1 MPTPNTGAPSTEAE
15 AATDVAA
22 LRRSVTAGAIGVF
35 VHWFDWAAYAYL
47 AGTVAT
53 VFFPAEDR
61 TTGLL
66 AVFGVFAVSFGI
78 RPIGAMVFGPLGD
91 RIGRKRTL
99 SLVIFMMSGA
109 TLTIGLLP
117 GYGTIGIA
125 APVLLLVLRLIQ
137 GFAAGGE
144 FGSAASFLAESAP
157 RRRRGFGVSWLEV
170 GSLLGFLA
178 GSFVFLLLSAG
189 LDDSQLTSWGWRI
202 PFLVAAPLGVI
213 GFIIRSKIED
223 TPEYRSLEANDTVP
237 RSPVRELV
245 RSEKRQLLQAA
256 GLMTAMHVPFY
267 MVLTYLVTY
276 ETDHLGRSADSA
288 ALLTTVVSLLGLVLV
303 PMFGHLSDRVGRKP
317 VFVGATV
324 ALLVASV
331 PAFLLMR
338 AGAAGTWIAGL
349 LLGVVLAAILGTYA
363 VWSAELFPTRTRQ
376 SGLSIAYNIT
386 AALFAGTVPYV
397 MTVLISATGSTLLPG
412 FYLMVFAVVG
422 LVAALSLK
430 ETAGSS
436 LLRPEDM
443 SDRVTESEKVS
454 DLAAGDEKVP
464 GRAAGNESAS
474 GRAAGYVSDRASSH

>member
-1 MPTPNTGAPSTEAE
+1 MPTSPPDVRTAEAE
-15 AATDVAA
+15 VATDVVA
-22 LRRSVTAGAIGVF
+22 LRRSVAAGAVGVF

-47 AGTVAT
+47 AGTVAD
-53 VFFPAEDR
+53 VFFPSENG

-117 GYGTIGIA
+117 GYAAIGVA
-125 APVLLLVLRLIQ
+125 APVLLVVLRLIQ

-144 FGSAASFLAESAP
+144 FGSAASFLAESSP

-178 GSFVFLLLSAG
+178 GSFVYLLLSTG
-189 LDDSQLTSWGWRI
+189 LDEHQLTSWGWRI
-202 PFLVAAPLGVI
+202 PFLVSAPLGVI
-213 GFIIRSKIED
+213 GFIIRNKIED
-223 TPEYRSLEANDTVP
+223 TPEYRALEANDTVP
-237 RSPVRELV
+237 SSPVRELL
-245 RSEKRQLLQAA
+245 RRNKRQVLQAA
-256 GLMTAMHVPFY
+256 GLMAAMHVPFY

-276 ETDHLGRSADSA
+276 ETDHLKHSAGSA
-288 ALLTTVVSLLGLVLV
+288 ALLSTVISLLGLVLV
-303 PMFGHLSDRVGRKP
+303 PVFGLLSDRVGRKP

-324 ALLVASV
+324 ALLVVST

-338 AGAAGTWIAGL
+338 TGLAGTWIAGL
-349 LLGVVLAAILGTYA
+349 LLGVILAAILGTYA

-386 AALFAGTVPYV
+386 AALFAGTVPYL

-412 FYLMVFAVVG
+412 PYLMVFAVGG

-430 ETAGSS
+430 ETAGSA
-436 LLRPEDM
+436 LLRPED
-443 SDRVTESEKVS
+443 VS
-454 DLAAGDEKVP
+454 DAAPEH
-464 GRAAGNESAS
+464 R
-474 GRAAGYVSDRASSH
+474 

>member
-1 MPTPNTGAPSTEAE
+1 MSTRNSSAPAANAAE
-15 AATDVAA
+15 PAGDVVA
-22 LRRSVTAGAIGVF
+22 LRRSVAAGAVGVF

-53 VFFPAEDR
+53 VFFPAEDS

-78 RPIGAMVFGPLGD
+78 RPIGALVFGPLGD

-117 GYGTIGIA
+117 GYDAIGIA
-125 APVLLLVLRLIQ
+125 APILLVVLRLIQ

-189 LDDSQLTSWGWRI
+189 LDEAQLTSWGWRV

-213 GFIIRSKIED
+213 GFVIRNKIED
-223 TPEYRSLEANDTVP
+223 TPEYRALEANDTVP
-237 RSPVRELV
+237 SSPARELL
-245 RSEKRQLLQAA
+245 RSHKRELLQAA
-256 GLMTAMHVPFY
+256 GLMAAMHVPFY
-267 MVLTYLVTY
+267 AVLTYLVTY
-276 ETDHLGRSADSA
+276 ETDHLGHSADSA
-288 ALLTTVVSLLGLVLV
+288 ALLSTVISLLGLVLV
-303 PMFGHLSDRVGRKP
+303 PLFGRLSDRVGRKP
-317 VFVGATV
+317 VFVGATA
-324 ALLVASV
+324 ALLVLST

-338 AGAAGTWIAGL
+338 TGLAGTWAAGL
-349 LLGVVLAAILGTYA
+349 LLGAILAAILGTYA
-363 VWSAELFPTRTRQ
+363 VWSAEIFPTRTRQ
-376 SGLSIAYNIT
+376 SGLSVAYNVT
-386 AALFAGTVPYV
+386 AALFAGTVPYL
-397 MTVLISATGSTLLPG
+397 MTVLISATGSTLVPG
-412 FYLMVFAVVG
+412 PYLMVFAVGG

-430 ETAGSS
+430 ETAGCA
-436 LLRPEDM
+436 LLRPEDVRE
-443 SDRVTESEKVS
+443 DV
-454 DLAAGDEKVP
+454 
-464 GRAAGNESAS
+464 RAAPAE
-474 GRAAGYVSDRASSH
+474 RASA

>member
-1 MPTPNTGAPSTEAE
+1 MPTCNKDATTTEAE
-15 AATDVAA
+15 VATDVVA
-22 LRRSVTAGAIGVF
+22 LRRSVVAGAIGVF

-53 VFFPAEDR
+53 VFFPAEDS

-91 RIGRKRTL
+91 KIGRKRTL

-117 GYGTIGIA
+117 GYASIGIA
-125 APVLLLVLRLIQ
+125 APILLVALRLVQ

-178 GSFVFLLLSAG
+178 GSFVFLLLSTG
-189 LDDSQLTSWGWRI
+189 LDDGQLTSWGWRI
-202 PFLVAAPLGVI
+202 PFLVSAPLGVI
-213 GFIIRSKIED
+213 GVIIRNKIED
-223 TPEYRSLEANDTVP
+223 TPEYRALEANDAVP
-237 RSPVRELV
+237 SSPVRELF
-245 RSEKRQLLQAA
+245 RSHKRQLLQAA

-276 ETDHLGRSADSA
+276 ETDHLGHSPDSA
-288 ALLTTVVSLLGLVLV
+288 ALLSTVISLLGLVLV
-303 PMFGHLSDRVGRKP
+303 PVFGHLSDRVGRKP

-324 ALLVASV
+324 ALLVVST

-338 AGAAGTWIAGL
+338 AGLAGTWAAGL
-349 LLGVVLAAILGTYA
+349 LLGVILAAILGTYA
-363 VWSAELFPTRTRQ
+363 VWSAEAFPTRTRQ
-376 SGLSIAYNIT
+376 SGLSIAYNLT

-397 MTVLISATGSTLLPG
+397 MTVLISATGSTLVPG
-412 FYLMVFAVVG
+412 PYLMVFAVGG

-430 ETAGSS
+430 ETKGSA
-436 LLRPEDM
+436 LLRPED
-443 SDRVTESEKVS
+443 VS
-454 DLAAGDEKVP
+454 DAPAEARRATPAA
-464 GRAAGNESAS
+464 
-474 GRAAGYVSDRASSH
+474 

>member
-1 MPTPNTGAPSTEAE
+1 MPAPDTGARTTGAE
-15 AATDVAA
+15 TATDAVA
-22 LRRSVTAGAIGVF
+22 LRRSVAAGAIGVF

-170 GSLLGFLA
+170 GSLLGFLS

-189 LDDSQLTSWGWRI
+189 LDGHQLTSWGWRI
-202 PFLVAAPLGVI
+202 PFLVAAPLGII
-213 GFIIRSKIED
+213 GFIIRNKIED
-223 TPEYRSLEANDTVP
+223 TPEYRSLEAHDQVP
-237 RSPVRELV
+237 RSPVRELL

-267 MVLTYLVTY
+267 TVLTYLVTY

-288 ALLTTVVSLLGLVLV
+288 ALLTTVISLLGLVLV
-303 PMFGHLSDRVGRKP
+303 PVFGHLSDRVGRKP
-317 VFVGATV
+317 VFVGATG
-324 ALLVASV
+324 ALLVAAV
-331 PAFLLMR
+331 PAFLVMR
-338 AGAAGTWIAGL
+338 TGPAGTWVGGL
-349 LLGVVLAAILGTYA
+349 LLGVMLAAILGTYA

-422 LVAALSLK
+422 LVAALSLQ
-430 ETAGSS
+430 ETAGSA
-436 LLRPEDM
+436 LLRPEDVP
-443 SDRVTESEKVS
+443 DP
-454 DLAAGDEKVP
+454 AAGKVP
-464 GRAAGNESAS
+464 
-474 GRAAGYVSDRASSH
+474 DRATL

>member
-1 MPTPNTGAPSTEAE
+1 MPTSPPDVRTAEAE
-15 AATDVAA
+15 VATDVVA
-22 LRRSVTAGAIGVF
+22 LRRSVAAGAVGVF

-47 AGTVAT
+47 AGTVAD
-53 VFFPAEDR
+53 VFFPSENG

-117 GYGTIGIA
+117 GYAAIGVA
-125 APVLLLVLRLIQ
+125 APVLLVVLRLIQ

-178 GSFVFLLLSAG
+178 GSFVYLLLSTG
-189 LDDSQLTSWGWRI
+189 LDEHQLTSWGWRI
-202 PFLVAAPLGVI
+202 PFLVSAPLGVI
-213 GFIIRSKIED
+213 GFIIRNKIED
-223 TPEYRSLEANDTVP
+223 TPEYRALEANDTVP
-237 RSPVRELV
+237 SSPVRELL
-245 RSEKRQLLQAA
+245 RRNKRQVLQAA
-256 GLMTAMHVPFY
+256 GLMAAMHVPFY

-276 ETDHLGRSADSA
+276 ETDHLKHSAGSA
-288 ALLTTVVSLLGLVLV
+288 ALLSTVISLLGLVLV
-303 PMFGHLSDRVGRKP
+303 PVFGLLSDRVGRKP
-317 VFVGATV
+317 VFVGATA
-324 ALLVASV
+324 ALLVVST

-338 AGAAGTWIAGL
+338 TGLAGTWIAGL
-349 LLGVVLAAILGTYA
+349 LLGVILAAILGTYA

-386 AALFAGTVPYV
+386 AALFAGTVPYL

-412 FYLMVFAVVG
+412 PYLMVFAVGG

-430 ETAGSS
+430 ETAGSA
-436 LLRPEDM
+436 LLRPED
-443 SDRVTESEKVS
+443 VS
-454 DLAAGDEKVP
+454 DAAPEH
-464 GRAAGNESAS
+464 R
-474 GRAAGYVSDRASSH
+474 